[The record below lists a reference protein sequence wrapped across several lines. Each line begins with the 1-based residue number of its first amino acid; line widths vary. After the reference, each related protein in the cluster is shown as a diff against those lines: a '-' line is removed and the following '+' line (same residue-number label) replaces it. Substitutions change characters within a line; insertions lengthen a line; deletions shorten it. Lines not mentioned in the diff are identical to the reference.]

1 MHHQP
6 VLIELQIFDIQ
17 THQLRPPE
25 RPGETHQHER
35 PIPNVE
41 SAVGIEAR
49 GDGAKVLHLDR
60 ALAGLGGAES
70 PPNSFHQLADHGR
83 LGGRVESG
91 GLVRL
96 GDSRDAPGEGR
107 NFVLIPPGWSN
118 KAPRFR
124 AGREEQPVIRLA
136 PGGEVSPVGSVGAPG
151 IWGERMAEK
160 LLGARN
166 GVVQGEFPA
175 LAWA

>member
-6 VLIELQIFDIQ
+6 VLVKLQIFDIQ

-25 RPGETHQHER
+25 RPGETHQDQR

-41 SAVGIEAR
+41 CPVGIEAR
-49 GDGAKVLHLDR
+49 HDGAQVLHLDR

-70 PPNSFHQLADHGR
+70 PPDSFHQLADHGR

-96 GDSRDAPGEGR
+96 GNGRDAPGEGR
-107 NFVLIPPGWSN
+107 SFVP
-118 KAPRFR
+118 FR
-124 AGREEQPVIRLA
+124 QGGQIKRHGFGQGGKRDPVVSLA
-136 PGGEVSPVGSVGAPG
+136 PGGEVSPVGGVGAPG

-166 GVVQGEFPA
+166 RVV
-175 LAWA
+175 